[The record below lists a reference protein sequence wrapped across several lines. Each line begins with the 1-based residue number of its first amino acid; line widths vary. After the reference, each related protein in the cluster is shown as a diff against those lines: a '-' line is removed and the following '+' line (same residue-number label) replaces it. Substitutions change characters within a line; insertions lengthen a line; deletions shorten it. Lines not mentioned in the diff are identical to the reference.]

1 MSVSRH
7 ELPVIAVAFVFG
19 LGFYERLRLSILA
32 DADRESLR
40 EVDSVLQDAADSA
53 REGETFRHRCGHNG
67 LMELEIS
74 RDADLSIHMSMSR
87 DVACAVE
94 NALIAVR
101 GWSAENEG
109 PTIFNATLEEIF
121 QIILGIRRLKAAI
134 ARNGRLKA
142 GVSKS
147 G

>member
-1 MSVSRH
+1 VSVSRH
-7 ELPVIAVAFVFG
+7 ELSIIKVAFVFG
-19 LGFYERLRLSILA
+19 LGFYEQLRLSILA

-53 REGETFRHRCGHNG
+53 REAEHFRHRCGLDG
-67 LMELEIS
+67 SMELEIA
-74 RDADLSIHMSMSR
+74 RDADSSIHMSMSR
-87 DVACAVE
+87 DVACAIE

-121 QIILGIRRLKAAI
+121 QIILGIRRLKASI
-134 ARNGRLKA
+134 AKLGTRKQ
-142 GVSKS
+142 VSP